1 MGLVYFLLAVLAIGI
16 IAFII
21 TAINIKNQES
31 Q

>member
-21 TAINIKNQES
+21 TAINIKKQE
-31 Q
+31 